1 MGKNV
6 VLKKEVQSRL
16 CLECRWDRGGERAGT
31 PGFEWDHLR
40 IRQSAIKLQFLKSCF
55 CFHDGTLPLQ
65 GLHSITS
72 ISILQECREKDQV
85 NYVFIFSFE
94 PTIPPLLWSS
104 CCWWLLTPFLYISR
118 RGSSWLIS
126 ILPLHAFFANF
137 LLKAANLPCC
147 QLQRFGLFLGC
158 SCPVLIWKRGGEY
171 RFHSSPGIRSG
182 HCWFGQPGV
191 HLWKQAPANPLLKPF
206 VR

>member
-40 IRQSAIKLQFLKSCF
+40 IRQSAMKLHFLKSCF

-72 ISILQECREKDQV
+72 ISILQEFTAGKKRLSELRFHI
-85 NYVFIFSFE
+85 FIWPNDSCGGLVVGDCWHPSSISTWKFLTHLNSAPPRILCQLSVKSCKFAMLSTSTVWPLLGLQLSSSHLEERRRVPFSFI
-94 PTIPPLLWSS
+94 T
-104 CCWWLLTPFLYISR
+104 R
-118 RGSSWLIS
+118 D
-126 ILPLHAFFANF
+126 
-137 LLKAANLPCC
+137 
-147 QLQRFGLFLGC
+147 
-158 SCPVLIWKRGGEY
+158 
-171 RFHSSPGIRSG
+171 
-182 HCWFGQPGV
+182 
-191 HLWKQAPANPLLKPF
+191 
-206 VR
+206 

>member
-40 IRQSAIKLQFLKSCF
+40 IRQSAIKLHFLKSCF

-65 GLHSITS
+65 GLHYITS
-72 ISILQECREKDQV
+72 ISILQEFTAGKKRSSELRFHI
-85 NYVFIFSFE
+85 FIWTNDSTTAVVE
-94 PTIPPLLWSS
+94 LL
-104 CCWWLLTPFLYISR
+104 LVTADTLFVSR
-118 RGSSWLIS
+118 RGSSWHIS

-137 LLKAANLPCC
+137 LL
-147 QLQRFGLFLGC
+147 
-158 SCPVLIWKRGGEY
+158 SCKFAMLSTSTVW
-171 RFHSSPGIRSG
+171 
-182 HCWFGQPGV
+182 
-191 HLWKQAPANPLLKPF
+191 PLLGLQLSSSHLEERRRVPF
-206 VR
+206 SFITRD

>member
-40 IRQSAIKLQFLKSCF
+40 IRQSAMKLHFLKSCF

-72 ISILQECREKDQV
+72 ISILQEFTAGKKDQV

-118 RGSSWLIS
+118 RGSSWHIS

-137 LLKAANLPCC
+137 LL
-147 QLQRFGLFLGC
+147 
-158 SCPVLIWKRGGEY
+158 SCKFAMLSTSTVW
-171 RFHSSPGIRSG
+171 
-182 HCWFGQPGV
+182 
-191 HLWKQAPANPLLKPF
+191 PLLGLQLSSSHLEERRRVPF
-206 VR
+206 SFITRD